1 MLRLALLGFEKLY
14 QKVGYFEVKED
25 LVCIDKEGTVRVWMN
40 SDLSKNYP
48 EGIEKDG
55 EGSKDGE
62 RLMVGEIVSMIDR
75 NTE

>member
-55 EGSKDGE
+55 
-62 RLMVGEIVSMIDR
+62 
-75 NTE
+75 

>member
-48 EGIEKDG
+48 EGI
-55 EGSKDGE
+55 
-62 RLMVGEIVSMIDR
+62 
-75 NTE
+75 